1 MHVYDYRSGRRNGIG
16 HCLVLLQAPHIV
28 HDNAEIDWARGAD
41 IGFVCIDRDRDV
53 AVPELGENE
62 SDAGKLLGFGDE
74 RRSRPRR
81 LPTDIDDIGAL
92 FPHSH
97 RMRERRIRGKETL
110 AVGKRSQRHI
120 EDSNED
126 PAGTYLIE
134 KSITLG
140 AVSRPH
146 RPFLSCA
153 DIHSGSA

>member
-81 LPTDIDDIGAL
+81 LPPTSMISAPYSPI
-92 FPHSH
+92 
-97 RMRERRIRGKETL
+97 RIACESAASAAK
-110 AVGKRSQRHI
+110 KRSPL
-120 EDSNED
+120 ENE
-126 PAGTYLIE
+126 A
-134 KSITLG
+134 SVTLRTPMKTR
-140 AVSRPH
+140 VPILSRKAS
-146 RPFLSCA
+146 RLA
-153 DIHSGSA
+153 R